1 MRTSGRVSVRGDRLT
16 GGRRRTAHATL
27 ARMPDL
33 LSFDDLV
40 TVLRTESAAL
50 AEEANRV
57 LLSDRVPSCPDW
69 TVRQLVEHLGGVQ
82 RWAATIVAQARTRLP
97 DEAEEARLFAAPQGD
112 LLAWFQ
118 SGAATLATAL
128 EKARPDLAA
137 FVFLRNAPS
146 PRHFW
151 ARRQAHEVTIHRV
164 DAQAARL
171 GRIPSTAEAGIRT
184 DLAVDG
190 IDELVTGFV
199 PRRSSMLRTDEPF
212 TVSIAPTD
220 ADVSWTVRVSD
231 QPPVVVGGADQDAH
245 SVLTGSAS
253 AIYLALWNRGDDV
266 AENGTVDALG
276 HWRQQVRV
284 SWN

>member
-1 MRTSGRVSVRGDRLT
+1 MSG
-16 GGRRRTAHATL
+16 
-27 ARMPDL
+27 L
-33 LSFDDLV
+33 LPFDDLL
-40 TVLRTESAAL
+40 TVLRAESSAFAD
-50 AEEANRV
+50 EVNRV

-82 RWAATIVAQARTRLP
+82 RWAATIVAQARIRLP
-97 DEAEEARLFAAPQGD
+97 DEAEEAQLFVAPEHD
-112 LLAWFQ
+112 LLAWFR

-128 EKARPDLAA
+128 EAAPTDLTA
-137 FVFLRNAPS
+137 FVFLKNAPS

-164 DAQAARL
+164 DALAARL

-199 PRRSSMLRTDEPF
+199 PRRSGKLRTDEPF

-220 ADVSWTVRVSD
+220 ADASWTVRVSD
-231 QPPVVVGGADQDAH
+231 EPPVVVSGADQDAN

-253 AIYLALWNRGDDV
+253 AIYLALWNRGDDI

-284 SWN
+284 SW